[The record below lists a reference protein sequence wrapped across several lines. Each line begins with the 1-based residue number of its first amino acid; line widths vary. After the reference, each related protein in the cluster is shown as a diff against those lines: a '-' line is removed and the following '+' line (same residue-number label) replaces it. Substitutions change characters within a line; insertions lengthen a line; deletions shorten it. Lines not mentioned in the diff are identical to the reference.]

1 MKLQILS
8 PLLGIH
14 LLNRREFVGTGAWMV
29 IIIKTNEIHVNRKP
43 RTSRGALFPTC
54 TICPWNFVWET
65 YLTHI
70 LEKTSSVY
78 KF

>member
-14 LLNRREFVGTGAWMV
+14 LLIRKEFVGTGAWMV
-29 IIIKTNEIHVNRKP
+29 IIIKANETHVNRTP
-43 RTSRGALFPTC
+43 RTSNEALSPTC
-54 TICPWNFVWET
+54 TICLWNFAWET
-65 YLTHI
+65 DLTHI